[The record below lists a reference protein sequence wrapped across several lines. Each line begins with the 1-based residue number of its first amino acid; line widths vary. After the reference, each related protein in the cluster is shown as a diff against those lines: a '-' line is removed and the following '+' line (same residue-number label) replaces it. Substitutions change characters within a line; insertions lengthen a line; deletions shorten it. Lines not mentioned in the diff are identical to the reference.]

1 MEIATAQ
8 PRGSKSDVVNEAHD
22 GAVAPSLR
30 TPPPL
35 PLPLPRR
42 RRTPPPPPL
51 SAEHHRLLRRV
62 RLPPPVPGLA
72 SLPLPHPLPNPPPL
86 LQWRILSF
94 LRLHRPLFHPSLLRS
109 LASSIPSSSSSSS
122 SPHHPTFWASS
133 AARHLLDE
141 LPQQG
146 AIFDRFYDPPQ
157 WLLEASPNSTPLLHW
172 LPLSGRSSRS
182 TKKPFLD
189 EPNSPNSVPEQAEDA
204 PSSPDSSALPPR
216 PPVHLFAERLLDAQ
230 NRVLGAGTTKEAL
243 RAAKEIEQLCSDTG
257 DPVFVLSFI
266 QPWEANDDIR
276 MVLLSNLSLRDSLSS
291 AKEPALLLCSLILP
305 NFLAHPRPISSLLLS
320 PTLDLCKRHPTAAV
334 EALLFPTILRKQGL
348 SFILCDILTRIIK
361 ECMHRAHV
369 AAFCQRLLCG
379 EEKDRRIVCMAQH
392 KVYISHELVWEEPLF
407 MLFYNIL
414 NLDVALTPDSAE
426 RLVLVLDEMA
436 PKFQKSSKFGN
447 FMLSFVTKCGRA
459 AKLHK
464 SLLERAAAM
473 TDTVVTKA
481 ILSKL
486 HGW

>member
-1 MEIATAQ
+1 MMEQ
-8 PRGSKSDVVNEAHD
+8 W
-22 GAVAPSLR
+22 
-30 TPPPL
+30 L
-35 PLPLPRR
+35 PLFELLLHSPSPDAAALHHHHHHHHHHS
-42 RRTPPPPPL
+42 PPSTTASSAAFVSLLLSPASPPSPSPTL
-51 SAEHHRLLRRV
+51 FQTL
-62 RLPPPVPGLA
+62 
-72 SLPLPHPLPNPPPL
+72 PPL

-122 SPHHPTFWASS
+122 SSSPHHPTFWASS

-146 AIFDRFYDPPQ
+146 AIFDHFYDPPQ

-348 SFILCDILTRIIK
+348 SFILCDILVRIIK

-369 AAFCQRLLCG
+369 AAFCQRLVCG
-379 EEKDRRIVCMAQH
+379 EEKDRRIVCMPQH
-392 KVYISHELVWEEPLF
+392 KDYISDELVWEEPLF